1 TMRSPIHASRRTSA
15 VPLEPLF
22 AVLGAVLLAVAIAL
36 PALAGERTAVEIK
49 KFKFGQESIEVPAGA
64 TVVWSNGDGI
74 DHSVTHGTPGALGG
88 AFDSGLMTK
97 GKSYEQTFT
106 QTGEYPYF
114 CKRHEFMTGVVKV
127 VRAN

>member
-1 TMRSPIHASRRTSA
+1 MRPPIRSSRRTSA

-36 PALAGERTAVEIK
+36 PSLAGERTAIEIK
-49 KFKFGQESIEVPAGA
+49 RFKFAQESIEVPAGT

-74 DHSVTHGTPGALGG
+74 EHSVTHGVPGDQGG

-97 GKSYEQTFT
+97 DKSFERTFT
-106 QTGEYPYF
+106 DVGEYPYF

-127 VRAN
+127 VRTN